1 MAISLKGKPVAQGI
15 KDEVALFAAEHP
27 LTMAIIQ
34 IGEEESGTAYRNFKK
49 KQADSLGIQVREFL
63 FPVDAKESD
72 ILATIH
78 TLNEDTSITGIF
90 IEQPFPQGIS
100 PEIVQHIHPD
110 KDIDGITR
118 ANAGKLYLNEP
129 GIFPA
134 TAEAIIA
141 TCEHYGVELQGKR
154 VAIVGR
160 SNVVGKPVAMMVMHR
175 HGTITVCH
183 SRTKD
188 LAQVTKEADIVI
200 AAIGKANMIT
210 GDYIREGAVVLDA
223 GYNVEGDASFG
234 DVEFATAEPKASMI
248 TPVPGGIGTV
258 TNAVV
263 FRNLVKAYRL
273 QHGT

>member
-1 MAISLKGKPVAQGI
+1 MAILLKGKPIAQAI
-15 KDEVALFAAEHP
+15 KDEVAAFAATHT
-27 LTMAIIQ
+27 LTMAILQ
-34 IGEEESGTAYRNFKK
+34 IGSEEAGTAYRTFKK

-63 FPVDAKESD
+63 FPVDTKEQD
-72 ILATIH
+72 ILTTIQ
-78 TLNEDTSITGIF
+78 TLNNDPAITGIF
-90 IEQPFPQGIS
+90 IEQPLPKKFS
-100 PEIVQHIHPD
+100 AELVQHIHPD

-118 ANAGKLYLNEP
+118 ANAGKLYLNEA

-141 TCEHYGVELQGKR
+141 TCDHYGIALEGKR

-183 SRTKD
+183 SRTKE

-210 GDYIREGAVVLDA
+210 GEYIGDGAVVLDA
-223 GYNVEGDASFG
+223 GYNVVGDASFG
-234 DVEFATAEPKASMI
+234 DVEFTSAETKAAMI